1 MAANDKTGQLLLA
14 THEGLFDISRTP
26 ATKLGPSND
35 LMGFTSGPDHGIF
48 YASGHPGQGSA
59 PPGPLGLIRSDDG
72 GTTWQQLSRQG
83 ESDFHALAATKSG
96 IVAFDGTLL
105 TSPDGK
111 DWKTV
116 AGGFKPAAL
125 AGHAL
130 SNTVLAT
137 TPQGLQRSTDAGST
151 WVLNTAAPVIQY
163 AAFASSND
171 VVGVQPDG
179 SVQVSADSGETWS
192 AMGRVSGG
200 VQAVAAVKSADG
212 TLRIWAATAD
222 GVEAS
227 TDGGATFS
235 PYRPG

>member
-1 MAANDKTGQLLLA
+1 MKTTNLETIPNELLTNA
-14 THEGLFDISRTP
+14 
-26 ATKLGPSND
+26 
-35 LMGFTSGPDHGIF
+35 HGG
-48 YASGHPGQGSA
+48 AQ
-59 PPGPLGLIRSDDG
+59 
-72 GTTWQQLSRQG
+72 TWQQLSRQG

-137 TPQGLQRSTDAGST
+137 TPQGLQRSTDAGNT